1 MKKLFFI
8 LFLLSFN
15 VAAENWYR
23 VELIVFENSNS
34 DPSGELWE
42 KYPGLPD
49 TGSSIKLTR
58 AQQGG
63 SSELIPFQTLDSSL
77 LTLSGA
83 YSKLK
88 SSSLYNP
95 LSYLAWQQPSLEARN
110 ARSVKVQ
117 IFNGVDELNVLGKL
131 KIRSGVYLH
140 ADLDLAYSVS
150 PGSLMIEED
159 NGGKIARLTESRR
172 IKLNEIHYFDHPL
185 FGAIVRVVRLN
196 AE

>member
-1 MKKLFFI
+1 MKNLTIFL

-23 VELIVFENSNS
+23 VELIVFENASSTS
-34 DPSGELWE
+34 DGELWN

-49 TGSSIKLTR
+49 TGSSVRLTKNKD
-58 AQQGG
+58 GNTG
-63 SSELIPFQTLDSSL
+63 LIPFQTLVPDL

-83 YSKLK
+83 YSKLQ
-88 SSSLYNP
+88 SSSKYEP
-95 LSYLAWQQPSLEARN
+95 LSYIAWQQPSLEAQS
-110 ARSVKVQ
+110 AQAVK
-117 IFNGVDELNVLGKL
+117 IAISNSVDELDVLGTL
-131 KIRSGVYLH
+131 KVRSGTYLYV
-140 ADLDLAYSVS
+140 DLDLAYSIT
-150 PGSLMIEED
+150 PGSLSM
-159 NGGKIARLTESRR
+159 GTKSGKLARLTESRR